1 MSHSGGEND
10 ATRWLRWIKSKGS
23 RQVHGSRT
31 LSTSRMQFGGTHETG
46 GGKRSTPRT
55 VAVDILV
62 RCFPG
67 DIGDQ
72 TCRDTPF
79 GNMSATSLE

>member
-10 ATRWLRWIKSKGS
+10 ATRWLRWMKSKGS

-55 VAVDILV
+55 VAV
-62 RCFPG
+62 
-67 DIGDQ
+67 
-72 TCRDTPF
+72 
-79 GNMSATSLE
+79 